1 MKPNAK
7 VVADS
12 PPSGAEST
20 ILRLLAGS
28 GPRSGRVG
36 ARRPRERRPLTRDR
50 TERALLTIVFTDMV
64 GSTETAERL
73 RDYASCTL
81 LLRNRDV
88 VRTEVA
94 RCEGREVYTASDG
107 FFMGFDRPSGAVRFA
122 SAVTAAPQVAGRRGQ
137 DPGVCHR
144 QGPCR
149 GRSAAIQRPRPA
161 RAERLVAAAA
171 ALRAGIA
178 SPAAQD

>member
-1 MKPNAK
+1 MGRWSLIRRLRELTRPSC
-7 VVADS
+7 VCS
-12 PPSGAEST
+12 PGAAPG
-20 ILRLLAGS
+20 RAA
-28 GPRSGRVG
+28 SGRGDPENGVRSLEI
-36 ARRPRERRPLTRDR
+36 AP
-50 TERALLTIVFTDMV
+50 ERALLTIVFTNMV
-64 GSTETAERL
+64 GSTEMAERL
-73 RDYASCTL
+73 GDYASCTL

-94 RCEGREVYTASDG
+94 RCDGREVYTASDG

-149 GRSAAIQRPRPA
+149 GRSAAIQRLRPA